1 MNRASRLSGLALTL
15 GALALSAGFGL
26 APLAGPSALAQ
37 EATPGVTPVALAVAR
52 EGLPESC
59 AAESPVLGVA
69 LPNTVNPYYVAM
81 QDSFI
86 RNGEAAGFE
95 VRMAIAN
102 DSDQNQLSQID
113 AFVQQGVCAVALNAV
128 NSGPG
133 AASVAALNRAGI
145 PVFTVNVIVSPEDLE
160 RQQAE
165 IIQYVGAD
173 QVQGGQVMGE
183 AVVEDYGADAEIV
196 YGIVGNPDQIPT
208 NQRDDGFREALSG
221 NANAREAGLVN
232 GKVDPNISLQ
242 VTTELLQGNP
252 DINVIW
258 ADTGPHAVGAIQAIR
273 QLGREG
279 QVALYGFCAAETA
292 LDDTLYRGCAAQE
305 PADYARIVV
314 ENVVQYL
321 NGNDVPVEVL
331 QPLKVF
337 AEGETP
343 APGEVG

>member
-1 MNRASRLSGLALTL
+1 VNLGSQRLGRAGIV
-15 GALALSAGFGL
+15 GALALTVGMGVG
-26 APLAGPSALAQ
+26 PLLGPSAKAQ
-37 EATPGVTPVALAVAR
+37 DATPMASPVVLDVAR
-52 EGLPESC
+52 EGLPENC
-59 AAESPVLGVA
+59 LTERPVLGVA

-102 DSDQNQLSQID
+102 DSDPNQLSQID
-113 AFVQQGVCAVALNAV
+113 AFVQQGVCAVALNGV
-128 NSGPG
+128 NSGPA

-173 QVQGGQVMGE
+173 QVDGGRVMGE
-183 AVVEDYGADAEIV
+183 AVVEDYGDDAQIV
-196 YGIVGNPDQIPT
+196 YGIVGVPDQIPT
-208 NQRDDGFREALSG
+208 NQRDDGFRQALSG

-279 QVALYGFCAAETA
+279 EVALYGFCAAETA

-321 NGNDVPVEVL
+321 NGDDVPAEVL

-337 AEGETP
+337 SEGETP
-343 APGEVG
+343 APGELG